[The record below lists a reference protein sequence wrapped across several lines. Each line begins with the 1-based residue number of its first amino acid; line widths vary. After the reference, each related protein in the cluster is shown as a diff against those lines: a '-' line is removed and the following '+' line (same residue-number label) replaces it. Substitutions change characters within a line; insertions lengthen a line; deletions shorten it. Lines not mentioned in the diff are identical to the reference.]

1 MLRSG
6 ESMTLRSKET
16 QHVWGT
22 YCAVSA
28 PRTGIS
34 FIPHNPFLKVGN
46 NMPAL
51 QMGGGERSQGSI
63 KYGNCVTSQ
72 RNKQRRYKKEEINL
86 RILDFV
92 STYPRQSN
100 QNQFQSLAS

>member
-51 QMGGGERSQGSI
+51 QMGGGERSQGSEKLRGEELQDGNI
-63 KYGNCVTSQ
+63 KSEAQ
-72 RNKQRRYKKEEINL
+72 RKKRTNRVQGEIESMGSPQLIN
-86 RILDFV
+86 F
-92 STYPRQSN
+92 
-100 QNQFQSLAS
+100 